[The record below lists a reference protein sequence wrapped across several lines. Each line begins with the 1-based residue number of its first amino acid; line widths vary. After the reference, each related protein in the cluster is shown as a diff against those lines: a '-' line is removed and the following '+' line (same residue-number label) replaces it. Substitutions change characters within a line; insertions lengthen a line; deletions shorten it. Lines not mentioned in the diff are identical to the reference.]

1 MVRYTFHKEERL
13 CSRKLIGTMFESGQS
28 FLSYPLKVVYY
39 TPEALDGDTPVQVGF
54 TVPKKNFKRAV
65 KRNLLKRR
73 IREAYRLQKHEL
85 HEYLSTTGQQVGIMF
100 IYVGKEPLGY
110 RKIEGSVKK
119 AINRLEKE
127 LTNRTNT
134 EKKA

>member
-28 FLSYPLKVVYY
+28 FLTYPLKVVYY
-39 TPEALDGDTPVQVGF
+39 TPETLDGDTSVQVAF

-73 IREAYRLQKHEL
+73 IREAYRLQKHKL
-85 HEYLSTTGQQVGIMF
+85 HEYLSTTGQQVAIMF
-100 IYVGKEPLGY
+100 IYVGKEPLAY

-119 AINRLEKE
+119 AVNRLEKE
-127 LTNRTNT
+127 LTSRNNN
-134 EKKA
+134 EKSA